1 LNNWKTNAAEREQGM
16 TAVRIAIGENAFT
29 NAYEEGK
36 KMSLDEAVEFVLGK
50 S

>member
-36 KMSLDEAVEFVLGK
+36 KMSLEEAVAFALEEG
-50 S
+50 